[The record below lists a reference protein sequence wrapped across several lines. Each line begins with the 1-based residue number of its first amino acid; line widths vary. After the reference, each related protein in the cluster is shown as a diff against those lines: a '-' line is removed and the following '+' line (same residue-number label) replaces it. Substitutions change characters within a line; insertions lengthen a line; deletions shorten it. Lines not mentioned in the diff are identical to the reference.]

1 VLNVADEQVALDGR
15 PSTMFDGPAEPAGR
29 AIGRPSMDARAVS
42 QVLRGS
48 RSSYTMRVF

>member
-1 VLNVADEQVALDGR
+1 MLKVVDEQVALDGR

-29 AIGRPSMDARAVS
+29 AIGRPSMDARAAS
-42 QVLRGS
+42 QVPRGS